1 MSPGAF
7 ANLPPPHF
15 ANGGKYPYPPG
26 LLGFP
31 GFLGGG
37 QHQHPYAM
45 DRRSTSKSPTSEPAQ
60 SPPTRED
67 ETLLGANG
75 GGGGGIWHPLSS
87 IKMENNQNEHKL
99 EHETGHELDEGEE
112 VDADGE
118 PEAEDEESEK

>member
-1 MSPGAF
+1 
-7 ANLPPPHF
+7 
-15 ANGGKYPYPPG
+15 
-26 LLGFP
+26 
-31 GFLGGG
+31 
-37 QHQHPYAM
+37 M

-67 ETLLGANG
+67 ETLMGAN

-99 EHETGHELDEGEE
+99 EHETEQELEEGEE

-118 PEAEDEESEK
+118 AEAEGEESEK